1 MRKHFIPFIALLAL
15 FTEAN
20 AQGQLVLHKGNGKE
34 IITKGKVIGITLKG
48 EDYKY
53 GDWKNVYKA
62 NNFIRLNLWQVD
74 NIGPDS
80 IYLSGY
86 DYTTS
91 YTKISILRQ
100 EEKSTF
106 KGKDYIIDSIV
117 PSSSGK
123 EAYDS
128 LYCRTIE
135 TTLKGQSYIAVNY
148 NDIESF
154 TFARKDMN
162 AFKDENGDINFSI
175 NVAADFSGPVHHTE
189 GPAHYATGHIHHG
202 GGHIHVG
209 NGKGDIIALLVILSV
224 GVAFE
229 VTALI
234 INDIETEV
242 HTYNLKD
249 WKVEVK

>member
-1 MRKHFIPFIALLAL
+1 
-15 FTEAN
+15 
-20 AQGQLVLHKGNGKE
+20 
-34 IITKGKVIGITLKG
+34 
-48 EDYKY
+48 
-53 GDWKNVYKA
+53 
-62 NNFIRLNLWQVD
+62 VD
-74 NIGPDS
+74 DIGPDS

-91 YTKISILRQ
+91 YTNIAILRQ
-100 EEKSTF
+100 DEKSTF
-106 KGKDYIIDSIV
+106 KGKDYIIDSIL
-117 PSSSGK
+117 PSESGK

-128 LYCRTIE
+128 LYCRIIE

-162 AFKDENGDINFSI
+162 AFKDANGDIDFSI
-175 NVAADFSGPVHHTE
+175 NVAANFGGPVHHAE
-189 GPAHYATGHIHHG
+189 GPAHYAVGRMHHGG

-209 NGKGDIIALLVILSV
+209 NGRGDIIALLVILSV
-224 GVAFE
+224 GVAIE

-234 INDIETEV
+234 IDDIETEV

>member
-1 MRKHFIPFIALLAL
+1 MLFIALSA
-15 FTEAN
+15 FSIACYP
-20 AQGQLVLHKGNGKE
+20 QGNVVLHKGNEKE
-34 IITKGKVIGITLKG
+34 TITKGKVIGITLKG

-53 GDWKNVYKA
+53 AAWKNVYKP
-62 NNFIRLNLWQVD
+62 NNYIRQNLWQVD
-74 NIGPDS
+74 DIGPDS
-80 IYLSGY
+80 VYLSGY

-91 YTKISILRQ
+91 YTSTVILRQ
-100 EEKSTF
+100 DEKSTF
-106 KGKDYIIDSIV
+106 KNKDYIIDSII
-117 PSSSGK
+117 PSESGK
-123 EAYDS
+123 AAYDS
-128 LYCRTIE
+128 LYCRIIE

-162 AFKDENGDINFSI
+162 AFKDDNGDINFSI
-175 NVAADFSGPVHHTE
+175 NVAADFSGPVRHTAGHE
-189 GPAHYATGHIHHG
+189 HYATGHMHHGG

-209 NGKGDIIALLVILSV
+209 NGKGAVIALLVILSV
-224 GVAFE
+224 GVAIE

-234 INDIETEV
+234 IDDIETEV